1 MSSLLPDLTTGIH
14 PEPPCILSPEPQL
27 LDQFDSL
34 SDSLLL
40 LIINNLTGVKALA
53 RCSYIS
59 RRFHSLVPQVQN
71 VVVRVDC
78 VISDDDPFSSS
89 NSSDKSRSIS
99 TLFRILIGG
108 IFKPIQALG

>member
-14 PEPPCILSPEPQL
+14 PKPPCILSLEPQL

-34 SDSLLL
+34 SDSLL

-71 VVVRVDC
+71 FVVRVDC

-99 TLFRILIGG
+99 TLFRILVGG

>member
-27 LDQFDSL
+27 LDRFDSL

-40 LIINNLTGVKALA
+40 LIFNNLTGVKALG
-53 RCSYIS
+53 RYSSIS

-71 VVVRVDC
+71 V
-78 VISDDDPFSSS
+78 SFSSS

-99 TLFRILIGG
+99 ALFRILIGG
-108 IFKPIQALG
+108 IFFFRILIGRVLVQNGYPLI